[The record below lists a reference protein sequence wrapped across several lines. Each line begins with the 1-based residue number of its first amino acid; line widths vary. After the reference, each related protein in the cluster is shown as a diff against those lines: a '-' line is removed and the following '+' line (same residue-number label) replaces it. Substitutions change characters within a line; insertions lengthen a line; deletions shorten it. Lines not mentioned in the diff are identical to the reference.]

1 MRRVA
6 SLPLALGGHGLVPFN
21 LTPSTHHS
29 NPPINQSELALTYH
43 HASFFASWSSTWSS
57 IRAWVPPLRGESF
70 PSATNLSPNSPPLP
84 PFKAQV
90 LNTWWLINAASARPQ
105 HHPYR
110 SYLPSHYTAPSFFHP
125 LLDGERTDPHL
136 SCHFLLNSPPI
147 TFLQIPRA
155 ASYLLLSLTSNL
167 PPKSKLKLLSPHLCP
182 PSPFWTSV
190 KPRLTG
196 ARRDSLMAPLSKDR
210 RRGML

>member
-90 LNTWWLINAASARPQ
+90 LNTWWLINAASARQQ

-125 LLDGERTDPHL
+125 LLDGENLPSPDATNPPQSTANNSL
-136 SCHFLLNSPPI
+136 SSKHPSRLIPPSLLNFHQSP
-147 TFLQIPRA
+147 
-155 ASYLLLSLTSNL
+155 
-167 PPKSKLKLLSPHLCP
+167 SKAGCHYTRPMAVY
-182 PSPFWTSV
+182 SV
-190 KPRLTG
+190 
-196 ARRDSLMAPLSKDR
+196 
-210 RRGML
+210 

>member
-29 NPPINQSELALTYH
+29 KLPINQSELALTYH

-90 LNTWWLINAASARPQ
+90 LNTWWLINAASARQQ
-105 HHPYR
+105 HHPYTDHT
-110 SYLPSHYTAPSFFHP
+110 YPLITQPPPSSIHSWMV
-125 LLDGERTDPHL
+125 RTDPHL
-136 SCHFLLNSPPI
+136 SCYFLPNSPPI

-182 PSPFWTSV
+182 PSSFWTSV
-190 KPRLTG
+190 KPRLTR